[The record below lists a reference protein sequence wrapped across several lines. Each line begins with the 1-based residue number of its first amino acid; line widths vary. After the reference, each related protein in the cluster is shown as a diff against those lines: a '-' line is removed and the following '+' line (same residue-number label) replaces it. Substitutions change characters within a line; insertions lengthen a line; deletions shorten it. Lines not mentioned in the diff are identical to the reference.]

1 MHLAK
6 SYAHTGISPLSSGFL
21 APGATPL
28 ELSFTIHP
36 LADCFPVG
44 ALQNLRGDLFTG
56 APLLA
61 PSSIGSNASA
71 VSRHSETGIRTVR
84 SPWTPLIWEDVT
96 MSFASKV
103 LDLSCLPQGSRCHYE

>member
-44 ALQNLRGDLFTG
+44 VLQDSWSWRDLFTG
-56 APLLA
+56 DPLL
-61 PSSIGSNASA
+61 
-71 VSRHSETGIRTVR
+71 V
-84 SPWTPLIWEDVT
+84 PLE
-96 MSFASKV
+96 
-103 LDLSCLPQGSRCHYE
+103 